1 MTQMETSNQIERIV
15 IREPRFRVVQVPI
28 IGTAPLVTARFSEK
42 VKHSIRKKHEAGSV
56 SRGKKEREAR
66 DFLVEYEASKYVSAD
81 GWNGVHAA
89 AFRNGA
95 IDACRAVGYKM
106 THAKLAVF
114 ILEDGYDAYEPIPLV
129 RIDGRDPEPFITH
142 VRNQTGVAD
151 LRSRALYP
159 TGWRMTLNVR
169 FDEDMFTSTDVV
181 NLLARVGLQVG
192 IGEGRPYSKQS
203 AGMGFGTFEL
213 VRE

>member
-1 MTQMETSNQIERIV
+1 MTTTQSINVEHIAIS
-15 IREPRFRVVQVPI
+15 EPNFRVLQIPI

-42 VKHSIRKKHEAGSV
+42 VKHSIREKHEAGS
-56 SRGKKEREAR
+56 SSKGKKQREAR
-66 DFLVEYEASKYVSAD
+66 DFELEYEASKYVSRE

-114 ILEDGYDAYEPIPLV
+114 VMEDGWDQYEPIPLV
-129 RIDGRDPEPFITH
+129 RISGTEAEPFITH
-142 VRNQTGVAD
+142 VRNATGVAD
-151 LRSRALYP
+151 LRARALWP
-159 TGWRMTLNVR
+159 AGWRMNLNVR
-169 FDEDMFTSTDVV
+169 FDADMFTSVDVV
-181 NLLARVGLQVG
+181 NLIARVGLQVG